1 MLIAGIILAVLFLLY
16 FLCLRGRRKN
26 PELEGLRGWSYAHR
40 GLHKKGVPENS
51 MAAFKL
57 AVIKGY
63 GIELDLHL
71 MADGNVAVIHDHSL
85 LRTTGKEGIIE
96 DLTLRDLHN
105 YPLEGTN
112 ETIPTLREV
121 LHLVRGRVPLILEFK
136 THLKNAHK
144 LGAAVFELLEDYE
157 GDYCVESF
165 DPLCVFWLKRF
176 HPEVVRGQ
184 LSANYVRN
192 KKLKSRLARWIATCN
207 LGNFLTTPDFIA
219 YEFSGRKTLSNFLTR
234 HVWGVQGVSWT
245 LRTQEEYERAVQE
258 GWIPIFEGFEP

>member
-1 MLIAGIILAVLFLLY
+1 MLIAGIILGVLILLY
-16 FLCLRGRRKN
+16 ILCLRGRRKN

-57 AVIKGY
+57 AVAKGY

-71 MADGNVAVIHDHSL
+71 MADGTVAVIHDHSL

-96 DLTLRDLHN
+96 DLSIKDLGS
-105 YPLEGTN
+105 YTLEGTT

-121 LHLVRGRVPLILEFK
+121 LQMVRGRVPLILEFK

-144 LGAAVFELLEDYE
+144 LGDAVFALLEDYK

-176 HPEVVRGQ
+176 HPNVVRGQ
-184 LSANYVRN
+184 LAANYIKN
-192 KKLKSRLARWIATCN
+192 KKIKSWLARWFVTCN
-207 LGNFLTTPDFIA
+207 LGNWITKPDFIA
-219 YEFSGRKTLSNFLTR
+219 YEFSGRKTLSNFLIR
-234 HVWGVQGVSWT
+234 HLWGVQGVSWT
-245 LRTQEEYERAVQE
+245 LTTQEDYDKAVSE